1 MFVAKI
7 ENTKKQILTL
17 TQDESRFQIYNIEG
31 LNPPKATINSSKI
44 AGLDGS
50 KFNSAKLDE
59 RNIVIYIKLNGNVEA
74 NRLFLYS
81 FFNTKEWCKFYYK
94 NGSRDVYIEGYVEA
108 AECSLFTNN
117 EIMQVSILCPNPYF
131 KAMQEIVDDI
141 SKTISKFTF
150 PFSINLNEPI
160 EISTLDTSKVTN
172 VYNDSETETGVII
185 QIDVLD
191 NVNVILIRSV
201 TTGETLR
208 LTYAFM
214 ENDRIIIDTN
224 KGKKSIILIRNA
236 IQYNIFGAMAKGSS
250 FFQLGIGDNWFSY
263 LIDSGVN
270 DDLVNISF
278 KHYTLY
284 RGV

>member
-44 AGLDGS
+44 AGLDGA

-59 RNIVIYIKLNGNVEA
+59 RNIVIYIKLNGDVEA

-141 SKTISKFTF
+141 SKTIGKFTF
-150 PFSINLNEPI
+150 PFSINIDEPI

-191 NVNVILIRSV
+191 NVNQILIRSV

-224 KGKKSIILIRNA
+224 KGKKSITLMRNA
-236 IQYNIFGAMAKGSS
+236 IQYNLFTAMAKGSA

-263 LIDSGVN
+263 LVDSGVN